1 MKGNATLLSLHTI
14 LLLCLSS
21 SLFAQTGIIK
31 GLVVEAANNEPV
43 PFATV
48 AIDGTTVGVTTDIDG
63 NYALTNLE
71 PGLYNISI
79 SFLGLKT
86 KSITEIQVSNS
97 KPAIIDVSLEEET
110 EEIGEIV
117 VKASPFKQPAE
128 SPVSLQTIGTSEIQR
143 NPGGNRD
150 ISKVIRILPGVTS
163 SSSFRND
170 LLIRGGGP
178 SENRF
183 YLDDVEVPNINHFAT
198 QGASG
203 GPNGLINVDF
213 IREVDFYSGAFPA
226 NRGNTMSS
234 VFNFKQK
241 NGRDDRLGFTATVGS
256 SDLAAT
262 MEGPIGKKTTFL
274 FSVRQSYLQFLFEVI
289 GLPFL
294 PIYNDVQ
301 FKVRTKFD
309 TKNEFYVVG
318 LSACDRFRLNLNAN
332 ETEEQR
338 FQLERLPVYFQW
350 NYTLG
355 AVYKHYTDN
364 GVFTAVLSRN
374 MLNNDIYKYKDN
386 DESQN
391 RIIDYSSQESEN
403 KLRLEHKMT
412 LPNQF
417 IVNYGVGYQ
426 FVRFRNSTRINFN
439 NNITEISTDLNFH
452 RYAAFAQ
459 VSKKLFSNRLVL
471 STGFRMDGNSYN
483 STMANPLPQFSPR
496 FSASF
501 AIIPN
506 LTVNFNTGIYY
517 QLPSYTTLGYQVNDV
532 FLNKDRLNYTRSAHF
547 IGGVAYTTKSSTKF
561 SLEGYYKIYSQYP
574 FLLNEQVSLAN
585 FGADFGVVG
594 DAPIS
599 STGAGRTY
607 GLELLVQQRLYKGFY
622 GILAYTL
629 GWSEF
634 TNGAGEYI
642 PSSWDSRHILNLA
655 LGKTFNT
662 MNQARRDK
670 INEKRIAKGK
680 DALTRKLVSQ
690 TLDIGTNIRFQT
702 GLPLTPFDEATSA
715 LVTSWDRN
723 RQAVLDFDQL
733 NALRQNNTFGIDVR
747 IDYKWFFPKWSFNLY
762 LDLQNLP
769 GTAIPQEVLLLD
781 RDAAGNA
788 QIVNQGQ
795 PNESYLLKRL
805 DVGSGL
811 VTPTIGVI
819 VQY

>member
-1 MKGNATLLSLHTI
+1 MKKIFTSKFTWIILFLQFSTLLI
-14 LLLCLSS
+14 
-21 SLFAQTGIIK
+21 AQTGIIK
-31 GLVVEAANNEPV
+31 GTVVDAASNEAV

-48 AIDGTTVGVTTDIDG
+48 SLDGVGIGTTTDIDG
-63 NYALTNLE
+63 NYQLSNLE
-71 PGLYNISI
+71 PRLYNVSV
-79 SFLGLKT
+79 SYLGYKNQT
-86 KSITEIQVSNS
+86 TPEVQVTNS
-97 KPAIIDVSLEEET
+97 KPAIIDFRIEEQTET
-110 EEIGEIV
+110 TQEIV
-117 VKASPFKQPAE
+117 VKANPFKQPAE

-150 ISKVIRILPGVTS
+150 ISKVIRLLPGVTS

-262 MEGPIGKKTTFL
+262 LEGPIGKKTTFL
-274 FSVRQSYLQFLFEVI
+274 FSVRQSYLQFLFKAI

-294 PIYNDVQ
+294 PIYNDAQ

-309 TKNEFYVVG
+309 NKNEFYVVG
-318 LSACDRFRLNLNAN
+318 LSACDRFRLNLDAN

-338 FQLERLPVYFQW
+338 YQLSRLPVYFQW

-355 AVYKHYTDN
+355 AVYKHYTNN
-364 GVFTAVLSRN
+364 GVMTAVLSRN
-374 MLNNDIYKYKDN
+374 MLNNDIYKYVDN
-386 DESQN
+386 DETKD

-403 KLRLEHKMT
+403 KVRLEHKISF
-412 LPNQF
+412 PKDF
-417 IVNYGVGYQ
+417 IVSYGTGYQ
-426 FVRFRNSTRINFN
+426 YVRFTNETVVKTANGTTNIN
-439 NNITEISTDLNFH
+439 TDLSFH
-452 RYAAFAQ
+452 KYAAFAQ
-459 VSKKLFSNRLVL
+459 VSKKLLAEKLVL
-471 STGFRMDGNSYN
+471 STGFRIDGSSYN
-483 STMANPLPQFSPR
+483 EQMANPFRQFSPR
-496 FSASF
+496 FSASYMIAPRF
-501 AIIPN
+501 
-506 LTVNFNTGIYY
+506 TVNFNTGLYY
-517 QLPSYTTLGYQVNDV
+517 QLPSYTTMGYQVNDV
-532 FLNKDRLNYTRSAHF
+532 FANKDRLDYTRAFHL
-547 IGGVAYTTKSSTKF
+547 IGGVAYTTETSTKF
-561 SLEGYYKIYSQYP
+561 SIEGYYKIYDQYP
-574 FLLNEQVSLAN
+574 FLINEQVSLAN

-594 DAPIS
+594 DAPIE
-599 STGAGRTY
+599 STGKGRTY
-607 GLELLVQQRLYKGFY
+607 GLEVLVQQRLYKGFY

-629 GWSEF
+629 GVSEF

-642 PSSWDSRHILNLA
+642 PSSWDSRHIINLA

-662 MNQARRDK
+662 MNQAVRDAR
-670 INEKRIAKGK
+670 NEKRTAQGK
-680 DALTRKLVSQ
+680 EAITRKLVSQ

-702 GLPLTPFDEATSA
+702 GLPLSPFDEEASA
-715 LVTSWDRN
+715 LTSNWDRFRQAQIDYTRLNSN
-723 RQAVLDFDQL
+723 RQDVA
-733 NALRQNNTFGIDVR
+733 FGVDVR
-747 IDYKWFFPKWSFNLY
+747 VDYKWFFPKWSFNLY

-769 GTAIPQEVLLLD
+769 GLAVSQNVLLLD
-781 RDAAGNA
+781 TDANGNA

-795 PNESYLLKRL
+795 PNESYKLKQL

-811 VTPTIGVI
+811 VTPTIGII